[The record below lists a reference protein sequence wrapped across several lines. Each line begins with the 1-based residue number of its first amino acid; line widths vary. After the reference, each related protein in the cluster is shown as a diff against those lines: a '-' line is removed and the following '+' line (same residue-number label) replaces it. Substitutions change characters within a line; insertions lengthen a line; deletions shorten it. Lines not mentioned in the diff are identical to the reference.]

1 MSIKKYL
8 KRAFVF
14 LLHGIPERH
23 VIANITKLAPN
34 EMLKGRTALIT
45 GATSGIG
52 FEIAKSYLE
61 AGAKVIITGR
71 DKDRIQ
77 HACSLLKSIHQNY
90 IVHGIQMNNCDV
102 PIFKEKLEEMLRW
115 KDINQIDILVNN
127 AGVLGGD
134 IRDTTETEYD
144 NIVNTNLKGVFFL
157 SQMIG
162 HYYKEQHIEG
172 NILNIASSSS
182 LRPAASAYT
191 ITKWG
196 IRGLTLGLAKILT
209 PYGIIVNGIAPG
221 PTATR
226 MIFKESNT
234 DIAFK
239 NPIGRCA
246 MPEEIANMAV
256 FLVSTMGRS
265 IVGDIIYMTGGS
277 GLITLDDVNYEF

>member
-115 KDINQIDILVNN
+115 KDINQIDILV
-127 AGVLGGD
+127 
-134 IRDTTETEYD
+134 IFST
-144 NIVNTNLKGVFFL
+144 ILK
-157 SQMIG
+157 I
-162 HYYKEQHIEG
+162 
-172 NILNIASSSS
+172 
-182 LRPAASAYT
+182 YT
-191 ITKWG
+191 
-196 IRGLTLGLAKILT
+196 
-209 PYGIIVNGIAPG
+209 
-221 PTATR
+221 
-226 MIFKESNT
+226 
-234 DIAFK
+234 
-239 NPIGRCA
+239 
-246 MPEEIANMAV
+246 
-256 FLVSTMGRS
+256 
-265 IVGDIIYMTGGS
+265 
-277 GLITLDDVNYEF
+277 